1 MSAILQ
7 SSNSDYSFRV
17 MMEDDLDDVIAIEE
31 SVYPFPW
38 TRGIFH
44 DCLNIGYVCRVFLHK
59 EKIIAYSI
67 ISVAADES
75 HLLTIVVAKDEQ
87 RKGYGKKML
96 DEMIRVAKIHAANI
110 MYLEVRAS
118 NKAAVQLYHDNGFNE
133 LGVRNNYY
141 PAEKG
146 REDALVFALE
156 LSFS

>member
-7 SSNSDYSFRV
+7 PSNSEYSFRL
-17 MMEDDLDDVIAIEE
+17 MTEDDLDDVIAIEE

-44 DCLNIGYVCRVFLHK
+44 DCLSIGYICRVLLYK

-67 ISVAADES
+67 ITIAADEC

-87 RKGYGKKML
+87 GKGYGKKML
-96 DEMIRVAKIHAANI
+96 DEMVRMAKIGSANA

-118 NKAAVQLYHDNGFNE
+118 NKTAIQLYYDSGFNE

-141 PAEKG
+141 PAEEG
-146 REDALVFALE
+146 REDALILALD
-156 LSFS
+156 LTFS